1 MTEQSKFFDEPEE
14 EKKEKKYPPISIYL
28 TGDEQQAAQELADK
42 AGVTRHAFLQYAVR
56 YFIAEYK
63 KDKKILKTGKVTV
76 LKTPE

>member
-1 MTEQSKFFDEPEE
+1 MTKQSKFFEKPEEPE
-14 EKKEKKYPPISIYL
+14 KKKTYPPISIYL
-28 TGDEQQAAQELADK
+28 SAEEQQAAQDLADQ

-63 KDKKILKTGKVTV
+63 KDKKILKTEKVTV